1 MQSVSQLRASE
12 KYKKAHIKR
21 IAFEVQK
28 EYFENVIKPEAEKR
42 GETVNGFIKKAIEER
57 IGNERT

>member
-1 MQSVSQLRASE
+1 MRTEAQLRASV
-12 KYKKAHIKR
+12 KYKKSHIKR

-28 EYFENVIKPEAEKR
+28 EYFESVIKPEAEKR

-57 IGNERT
+57 IGR